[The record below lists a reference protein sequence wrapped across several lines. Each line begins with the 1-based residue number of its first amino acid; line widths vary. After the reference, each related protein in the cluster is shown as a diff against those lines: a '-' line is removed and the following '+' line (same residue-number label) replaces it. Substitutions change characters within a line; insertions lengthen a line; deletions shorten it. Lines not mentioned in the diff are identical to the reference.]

1 MNFNIFCILSSI
13 ALLAGAGCSAK
24 AQGDNSEASRTG
36 ATANEVKGQFFNAK
50 IIGWS
55 VGPEVSGDS
64 LQDFRNACEIE
75 ITTTSG
81 EVPST
86 LTVQKVFP
94 FMKVHGHG
102 APDEQIV
109 TEVVGNR
116 IKVSKISFIMSGPWE
131 LHVQATVNGQSGE
144 IEIPVVVP

>member
-1 MNFNIFCILSSI
+1 MNLNLALIVSSI
-13 ALLAGAGCSAK
+13 ALFSGAGCSGK
-24 AQGDNSEASRTG
+24 AQGDSSEASRASTS
-36 ATANEVKGQFFNAK
+36 EVKGQFFNAK
-50 IIGWS
+50 IVGWS

-64 LQDFRNACEIE
+64 LQDIRNACEIE
-75 ITTTSG
+75 ITTPSG
-81 EVPST
+81 EVPSS
-86 LTVQKVFP
+86 LSVQKVFP

-144 IEIPVVVP
+144 VEIPVVVP

>member
-1 MNFNIFCILSSI
+1 MNLNLALIVSSI
-13 ALLAGAGCSAK
+13 ALCSGAGCSGK
-24 AQGDNSEASRTG
+24 AQGDSSEASRAG
-36 ATANEVKGQFFNAK
+36 ANNTQVKGQFFNAK
-50 IIGWS
+50 IVGWS

-64 LQDFRNACEIE
+64 LQDIRNACEIE
-75 ITTTSG
+75 ITTPSG
-81 EVPST
+81 EVPSS
-86 LTVQKVFP
+86 LSVQKVFP

-102 APDEQIV
+102 APEEQIV

-144 IEIPVVVP
+144 VEIPVVVP